1 MFDDKHERICAL
13 WDRLA
18 DFPAAQIDEAC
29 RWLMQT
35 VGDWIGA
42 DHAGWVGATRLL
54 DGPAAAG
61 DLLSGWRAK
70 TIVPL
75 RPPTPQEAKLF
86 RQLLKSQGHAP
97 AMPSVAL
104 ARRAGKFRIHR
115 LRDGFIDFAAFRR
128 SPNYQFLHVQT
139 GVDDRLWVAF
149 PVSPDA
155 ELYFVFDKRRTRD
168 RFTPQDAELA
178 GYAIRGLKWFHRQL
192 LCSHGLL
199 VAQFPLTPTERQ
211 VVQLLLTD
219 KSEKQIAAE
228 LGQRPLTTHGH
239 VKEIFRKFGVK
250 GRAGLMAIWLSHI

>member
-1 MFDDKHERICAL
+1 MSDDKQEKICAL
-13 WDRLA
+13 WDQLA
-18 DFPAAQIDEAC
+18 DFPASQIDEAC
-29 RWLMQT
+29 RCLMQT
-35 VGDWIGA
+35 VCDWIDA

-54 DGPAAAG
+54 DGTAAAS

-86 RQLLKSQGHAP
+86 SQLLKSQGHLP
-97 AMPSVAL
+97 AMTSVSL
-104 ARRAGKFRIHR
+104 TRHAGKFRVHR
-115 LRDGFIDFAAFRR
+115 LRDGFIDFAAFKR

-139 GVDDRLWVAF
+139 GVDDRLWVVF
-149 PVSPDA
+149 PVSQDA
-155 ELYFVFDKRRTRD
+155 ELYFVFDKHRTKD
-168 RFTPQDAELA
+168 RFTIRNAKLA
-178 GYAIRGLKWFHRQL
+178 GDVIRGLKWFHRQL

-199 VAQFPLTPTERQ
+199 VAQSPLTPTERQ

-228 LGQRPLTTHGH
+228 LSQSPLTTHGH
-239 VKEIFRKFGVK
+239 VKEIFRKFGVQ